1 MTQRSRKLGVGVW
14 MLVSLWLSGCAGS
27 LAGLERRQ
35 QAFREPA
42 MSMQQARQTVRHGES
57 SKADVLAMLGPA
69 TVVRFNS
76 AYEVWVYR
84 GVDAAVGRAA
94 GSGAELVILFDPA
107 GIAVKSRLRPADTSQ
122 PGKIGQAGN

>member
-1 MTQRSRKLGVGVW
+1 MTQRSRKLCVGVW
-14 MLVSLWLSGCAGS
+14 LLVSLWLSGCAGS
-27 LAGLERRQ
+27 LAGSERRQ

-42 MSMQQARQTVRHGES
+42 MSMQQALQTVRHGES
-57 SKADVLAMLGPA
+57 SKADVLAMLGRA

-84 GVDAAVGRAA
+84 GSDVAVGRPA

-107 GIAVKSRLRPADTSQ
+107 GIAVKSRLRPADASQ
-122 PGKIGQAGN
+122 PGKPGQAGS

>member
-1 MTQRSRKLGVGVW
+1 MTQRSRKLFVGVW
-14 MLVSLWLSGCAGS
+14 LLVSLWLSGCAGS

-42 MSMQQARQTVRHGES
+42 MSMQQALQTVRHGES
-57 SKADVLAMLGPA
+57 SKADVLATLGPA

-84 GVDAAVGRAA
+84 GADAAVGPAA

-107 GIAVKSRLRPADTSQ
+107 GIAVKSRLRPADASQ